1 VSLLKRTI
9 PTPTFRRSDNP
20 PTPTVPAPAFG
31 FRAPFS
37 RQEEPPPAP
46 PQVASTPAAPA
57 TPPATPMP
65 IPPPPPPKKA
75 KPKTRGPKPLPDP
88 RLGGRPRHVPGT
100 VRDCKVTISLSQE
113 EVDAMAA
120 AAARLGL
127 SFSAWL
133 RYVVFDVSQVVPR
146 PHAERALVEG
156 GA

>member
-1 VSLLKRTI
+1 MSLLKRTI

-37 RQEEPPPAP
+37 RQEEPP
-46 PQVASTPAAPA
+46 QVAPAPAAPA
-57 TPPATPMP
+57 APPATPQP
-65 IPPPPPPKKA
+65 LPPPPAAKKA
-75 KPKTRGPKPLPDP
+75 KPKAREPKPLPDP
-88 RLGGRPRHVPGT
+88 RLGGRPRNVPTT

-120 AAARLGL
+120 LAARMGL
-127 SFSAWL
+127 SFSAWV
-133 RYVVFDVSQVVPR
+133 RYVVFDVAQVVPR

>member
-1 VSLLKRTI
+1 MSLLKRTI
-9 PTPTFRRSDNP
+9 PTPTFRRGDNTP
-20 PTPTVPAPAFG
+20 APTVPRPVG

-46 PQVASTPAAPA
+46 PQVAPAPAAPPA
-57 TPPATPMP
+57 VPAT
-65 IPPPPPPKKA
+65 PPPPPPPFASKKA

-113 EVDAMAA
+113 EVDAMNAA
-120 AAARLGL
+120 VARTGL

-133 RYVVFDVSQVVPR
+133 RYVVFDVAQAAPR
-146 PHAERALVEG
+146 PHAERAPVEG